1 MYDYLIVGQGIAG
14 SVLGYTFLKKG
25 KKILIV
31 DKGFKNS
38 SSAAAA
44 GIFNPIT
51 GKRMVKTWNASK
63 LFPFLH
69 QFYSQLEN
77 ELGQKF
83 FYPKTIYKLFASIEE
98 QNHWMSHSS
107 SSDVDFV
114 NASASS
120 EKYQRYVKN
129 PFGGF
134 ETRWSGYVDVKKFIQ
149 LMTEYFKG
157 EGVYRSEEFSF
168 KDLKISGEEVQWKDV
183 KAKKI
188 IFCEGFNVSDN
199 PYFHWLPFTFTKGEI
214 LTLNLKG
221 FPEDNIINK
230 KVFILPVGDDLFKV
244 GSTFEWVKD
253 KVPTEK
259 GKSELLEKFQH
270 VTDWSFEV
278 ADHEAGIRAAVADRR
293 PIIGVHPEYALLNI
307 FNGMGTKGV
316 SLAPYLAD
324 QLYNFLENQSELDP
338 AVNIKRYYALYS
350 PLRTAD

>member
-25 KKILIV
+25 KKILLI
-31 DKGFKNS
+31 DKGLKNS

-51 GKRMVKTWNASK
+51 GKRMVKTWNASR

-69 QFYSQLEN
+69 QFYAQLEN

-83 FYPKTIYKLFASIEE
+83 FYPKTIYKPFASIEE
-98 QNHWMSHSS
+98 QNYWISHSS

-120 EKYQRYVKN
+120 EKYQQYVKN

-134 ETRWSGYVDVKKFIQ
+134 ETKWSGYVHVKKFIQ
-149 LMTEYFKG
+149 HMTEYFKAKD
-157 EGVYRSEEFSF
+157 VYLGEEFSF
-168 KDLKISGEEVQWKDV
+168 SDFKVLESEIEWKGI

-199 PYFHWLPFTFTKGEI
+199 PYFHWLPFTFTKGQI
-214 LTLNLKG
+214 LTLNLKE
-221 FPEDNIINK
+221 FPADNIINK
-230 KVFILPVGDDLFKV
+230 KVFILPVGGDLFKV

-253 KVPTEK
+253 TVPTEK
-259 GKSELLEKFQH
+259 GKNELLEKFQQ
-270 VTDWSFEV
+270 VTDWPFAV
-278 ADHEAGIRAAVADRR
+278 AQHEAGIRAAVADRR
-293 PIIGVHPEYALLNI
+293 PLIGVHPEYPLLTI

-350 PLRTAD
+350 R